1 MKPAVVLL
9 AFLAAAV
16 AHAQP
21 APQPQPAT
29 PSAAAGSTAPRTEDP
44 DAARALF
51 RQLDRNSDGYLST
64 EELWTAR
71 GREQNW
77 AAVDRNR
84 DGRISP
90 DEFTV
95 LTAPRARPS
104 P

>member
-1 MKPAVVLL
+1 MNVAVLAFAFFVVAAQAQEAPKPAPSNG
-9 AFLAAAV
+9 
-16 AHAQP
+16 Q
-21 APQPQPAT
+21 
-29 PSAAAGSTAPRTEDP
+29 SAAAGGTAQPREDP
-44 DAARALF
+44 AAARTLF
-51 RQLDRNSDGYLST
+51 RQLDRDGDGYLST
-64 EELWTAR
+64 QELWTQR

-84 DGRISP
+84 DGRIGT